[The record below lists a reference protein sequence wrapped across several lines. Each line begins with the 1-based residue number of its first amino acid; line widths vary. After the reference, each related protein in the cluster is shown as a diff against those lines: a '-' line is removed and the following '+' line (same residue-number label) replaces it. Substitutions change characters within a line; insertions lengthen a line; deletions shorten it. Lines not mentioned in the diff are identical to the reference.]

1 MFSFLS
7 IFVVGMYNSDLLL
20 RRLPSGIAVP
30 LELNDPFDYEPDACA
45 LAAWADLRVDISR
58 RAEWADEIARGKM
71 FGVLVVTDGDGRA
84 GYLAAYSGQIGGR
97 CDWQGFVPAVFD
109 YLQPDGHFKTTE
121 AEISA
126 LNEHISQLCNDKDY
140 LSLRDRLLHLK
151 SEGQQSLSEQA
162 SAMRMAKQQR
172 DQRRKEGYLSAT
184 ETAEMIR
191 ESQFLKAELRR
202 AKKMQEE
209 RVAAVKS
216 ELQPLEDAITA
227 LKRRRHE
234 MSDELQ
240 QWLFAQFQMLN
251 SRGENRNLLEI
262 FAPTPQ
268 QIPPSGSGE
277 CCEPRLLQY
286 AFAHG
291 LTPRSMAMFW
301 WGESPK
307 DVVRHDGHYY
317 PACSGKC
324 KPILAWMLSGL
335 TLRKG
340 PIAGGEQRGRLDVIY
355 SDERF
360 CVVNKPAG
368 MLSVPGRGDVESV
381 VSILR
386 REWGGAAE
394 PLVVHRLDMA
404 TSGLLI
410 VTKDADTQRLLQ
422 TQFAR
427 RKVEKRYVALLEK
440 RLPAGSGR
448 ISLPLRADVENRPY
462 QVVDHE
468 HGRRSQT
475 DYEILS
481 DGRVLL
487 SPLTGRTHQL
497 RVHCAHREGLGCP
510 IKGDALYGHPAD
522 RLYLH
527 AERLVIDHPTTGKQ
541 MTFYAPCPF

>member
-1 MFSFLS
+1 MEER
-7 IFVVGMYNSDLLL
+7 DLLFHC
-20 RRLPSGIAVP
+20 LPVGVDVP
-30 LELNDPFDYEPDACA
+30 DELNDPFDYEPDVSA
-45 LAAWADLRVDISR
+45 LAAWDDLRGEIAR
-58 RAEWADEIARGKM
+58 RKEWAEEIGRGKM
-71 FGVLVVTDGDGRA
+71 FGVLVFVDAEGRP

-109 YLQPDGHFKTTE
+109 YLSPDGHFKTTE

-126 LNEHISQLCNDKDY
+126 LNEQISQLCSDKDY
-140 LSLRDRLLHLK
+140 LSLRDRLLRLE

-162 SAMRMAKQQR
+162 AAMRMAKRQR
-172 DQRRKEGYLSAT
+172 DQRRQEGYLSA
-184 ETAEMIR
+184 AEAGAMIR

-227 LKRRRHE
+227 LKHRRHE
-234 MSDELQ
+234 MSDQLQ
-240 QWLFAQFQMLN
+240 RWLFAQFQMLN
-251 SRGENRNLLEI
+251 SRGERRNLLEI
-262 FAPTPQ
+262 FASTPQ

-291 LTPRSMAMFW
+291 LSPRSIAMFW

-307 DVVRHDGHYY
+307 DVVRHAGHYY
-317 PACSGKC
+317 PACGGKC
-324 KPILAWMLSGL
+324 KPILEWMLDGM
-335 TLRKG
+335 TLRRG
-340 PIAGGEQRGRLDVIY
+340 PIATSGRHCQLNMLYD
-355 SDERF
+355 DEYL
-360 CVVNKPAG
+360 CVVDKPSG
-368 MLSVPGRGDVESV
+368 MLSVPGRSERESV
-381 VSILR
+381 VSILK
-386 REWGGAAE
+386 EMWGGAVQ
-394 PLVVHRLDMA
+394 PFVVHRLDMA
-404 TSGLLI
+404 TSGVI
-410 VTKDADTQRLLQ
+410 VVAKDADTQRLLQ
-422 TQFAR
+422 SQFAHHR
-427 RKVEKRYVALLEK
+427 VEKRYVALLEK

-487 SPLTGRTHQL
+487 TPLTGRTHQL
-497 RVHCAHREGLGCP
+497 RVHCAHSEGLACP
-510 IKGDALYGHPAD
+510 IKGDALYGHPSD

-527 AERLVIDHPTTGKQ
+527 AESLTLDHPVTGQ
-541 MTFYAPCPF
+541 RLTFRSPCPF

>member
-1 MFSFLS
+1 MEER
-7 IFVVGMYNSDLLL
+7 DLLF
-20 RRLPSGIAVP
+20 RRLPSGVSVP
-30 LELNDPFDYEPDACA
+30 DALNDPFDYEPDESA
-45 LAAWADLRVDISR
+45 LAAWDDLRGDIAGRS
-58 RAEWADEIARGKM
+58 EWAEEIGRGKM
-71 FGVLVVTDGDGRA
+71 FGVLVVVDAEGRP

-109 YLQPDGHFKTTE
+109 YLSPDGHFKTTE

-140 LSLRDRLLHLK
+140 LSLRDRLLRLE

-162 SAMRMAKQQR
+162 AAMRMAKQQR

-184 ETAEMIR
+184 ETADMIR

-227 LKRRRHE
+227 LKHRRHE

-240 QWLFAQFQMLN
+240 QWLFSQFLMLN
-251 SRGENRNLLEI
+251 SRGERRNLLEI
-262 FAPTPQ
+262 FASTPQ
-268 QIPPSGSGE
+268 RVPPSGSGE

-307 DVVRHDGHYY
+307 DVVRHAGHYY

-335 TLRKG
+335 TLRRG
-340 PIAGGEQRGRLDVIY
+340 PIAAGNRHCQLDVLFD
-355 SDERF
+355 DEHF

-368 MLSVPGRGDVESV
+368 MLSVPGRSERESV
-381 VSILR
+381 VSILK
-386 REWGGAAE
+386 EMWGGAVQ
-394 PLVVHRLDMA
+394 PFVVHRLDMA
-404 TSGLLI
+404 TSGVI
-410 VTKDADTQRLLQ
+410 VVAKSADMQRLLQ
-422 TQFAR
+422 SQFAR
-427 RKVEKRYVALLEK
+427 RRVEKRYVALLSSP
-440 RLPAGSGR
+440 LPAGKGR
-448 ISLPLRADVENRPY
+448 ISLPLRADVANRPY

-468 HGRRSQT
+468 HGRRAVT
-475 DYEILS
+475 DYETFA

-497 RVHCAHREGLGCP
+497 RVHCAHSEGLGCP
-510 IKGDALYGHPAD
+510 IKGDALYGHPSD

-527 AERLVIDHPTTGKQ
+527 AESLTLDHPVTGQ
-541 MTFYAPCPF
+541 RLTFRSPCPF

>member
-1 MFSFLS
+1 MKWDDVLFHCLP
-7 IFVVGMYNSDLLL
+7 VGVD
-20 RRLPSGIAVP
+20 VP
-30 LELNDPFDYEPDACA
+30 DELNDPFDYEPDASA
-45 LAAWADLRVDISR
+45 LAAWNDMRV
-58 RAEWADEIARGKM
+58 EIARRRKWHEEIDRGKM
-71 FGVLVVTDGDGRA
+71 FGVLVVVDAEGRA

-109 YLQPDGHFKTTE
+109 YLSPDGHFKTKE

-126 LNEHISQLCNDKDY
+126 INAEIAQMYSSEQY
-140 LSLRDRLLHLK
+140 LSLQASLK
-151 SEGQQSLSEQA
+151 KIESDGQQMLSAQA

-240 QWLFAQFQMLN
+240 QWLFMQFDMLN
-251 SRGENRNLLEI
+251 SRGESRNLIDI
-262 FAPTPQ
+262 FASTPQ

-335 TLRKG
+335 TLRRG
-340 PIAGGEQRGRLDVIY
+340 PIAGGEQQGRLDVIY
-355 SDERF
+355 DDEHF

-410 VTKDADTQRLLQ
+410 VAKDADTQRLLQ
-422 TQFAR
+422 SQFAR

-468 HGRRSQT
+468 RGRRSQT

-481 DGRVLL
+481 DGRVVLT
-487 SPLTGRTHQL
+487 PLNGRTHQL

-527 AERLVIDHPTTGKQ
+527 AERLVIDHPTTGQQ

>member
-1 MFSFLS
+1 MDKTFP
-7 IFVVGMYNSDLLL
+7 LL

-30 LELNDPFDYEPDACA
+30 LELNDPFDYEPDVSA
-45 LAAWADLRVDISR
+45 LAAWDDLRGDIAGRS
-58 RAEWADEIARGKM
+58 EWAEEIGRGKM
-71 FGVLVVTDGDGRA
+71 FGVLVVVDAEGRP

-126 LNEHISQLCNDKDY
+126 LNEQISQLCNDKDY
-140 LSLRDRLLHLK
+140 LSLRDRLLRLE

-162 SAMRMAKQQR
+162 AAMRMAKQQR

-191 ESQFLKAELRR
+191 ESQFQKAELRR
-202 AKKMQEE
+202 AKKAQEE
-209 RVAAVKS
+209 RVAAVKA
-216 ELQPLEDAITA
+216 ELQPLEDVIAG
-227 LKRRRHE
+227 LKHRRHE
-234 MSDELQ
+234 MSDQLQ
-240 QWLFAQFQMLN
+240 RWLFMQFDMLN
-251 SRGENRNLLEI
+251 SRGESRNLIDI
-262 FAPTPQ
+262 FASTPQ
-268 QIPPSGSGE
+268 QVPPSGSGE

-307 DVVRHDGHYY
+307 DVVRHEGHYY

-340 PIAGGEQRGRLDVIY
+340 PIAAGNRHCQLDVLFDDDY
-355 SDERF
+355 L
-360 CVVNKPAG
+360 CVVDKPSG
-368 MLSVPGRGDVESV
+368 MLSVPGRSERESV
-381 VSILR
+381 VSILK
-386 REWGGAAE
+386 EMWGGAVQ
-394 PLVVHRLDMA
+394 PFVVHRLDMA
-404 TSGLLI
+404 TSGVI
-410 VTKDADTQRLLQ
+410 VVAKSADMQRLLQ
-422 TQFAR
+422 SQFAHHR
-427 RKVEKRYVALLEK
+427 VEKRYVALLSSP
-440 RLPAGSGR
+440 LPAGKGR
-448 ISLPLRADVENRPY
+448 ISLPLRADVANRPY

-468 HGRRSQT
+468 HGRRAVT
-475 DYEILS
+475 DY
-481 DGRVLL
+481 DGRVVLT
-487 SPLTGRTHQL
+487 PLTGRTHQL

-510 IKGDALYGHPAD
+510 IKGDALYGHPSD

-527 AERLVIDHPTTGKQ
+527 AESLTFDHPVTGQ
-541 MTFYAPCPF
+541 RLTFRSPCPF